1 MVQQSADFNESR
13 FSRKPNAGK
22 STFFNA
28 VTSAVAQIGDYPFTT
43 IDKNVGIA
51 HVRKPCPS
59 KELGLIPNPNNSLS
73 EDGIRYIPIEV
84 IDVAGLVP
92 GAHEGKGMGNKFL
105 DDLRQA
111 DVLIHVVD
119 SSGKT
124 DLEGNSVELADPLE
138 EISFLEN
145 ELHHWIAN
153 IIIRNWSRSARAVE
167 AGEKIENFLSERLAG
182 LKISREAVI
191 LSLRKSAISKPIM
204 KWDIDDALILARTI
218 QQVSKP
224 IVIAA
229 NKADVASEQNK
240 KNLERASAILTSSD
254 FELALKNASKANL
267 IEYSPGSSKFSSGSS
282 NLKDNQFNALKLI
295 SDFLEEHGST
305 GVQECLER
313 AVLDKLDLIAIYP
326 VEDETHFTDGQQR
339 VLPDAFLLPRGSTAL
354 DLAYKVHTD
363 IGDSFIRA
371 IDCNSKRVIGR
382 DHELSD
388 GDIIKIVAGS

>member
-1 MVQQSADFNESR
+1 MKVGLVG
-13 FSRKPNAGK
+13 KPNAGK

-43 IDKNVGIA
+43 IDKNVGVA

-124 DLEGNSVELADPLE
+124 DLEGNSVESADPLE

-240 KNLERASAILTSSD
+240 KNFEQVSAILTSSD

-267 IEYSPGSSKFSSGSS
+267 IEYSPGSPKFSSDSS
-282 NLKDNQFNALKLI
+282 NLKDNQINALKLI
-295 SDFLEEHGST
+295 SDFLEENGST
-305 GVQECLER
+305 GVQECLEK

-339 VLPDAFLLPRGSTAL
+339 ILPDAFLLPRGSTAL

>member
-1 MVQQSADFNESR
+1 MKVGLVG
-13 FSRKPNAGK
+13 KPNAGK

-59 KELGLIPNPNNSLS
+59 KELGLVPNPNNSLS

-191 LSLRKSAISKPIM
+191 LSLRKSAILKPIM
-204 KWDIDDALILARTI
+204 KWNIDDALILARTI

-267 IEYSPGSSKFSSGSS
+267 IEYTPGSPKFSIDSS
-282 NLKDNQFNALKLI
+282 TLKDNQINALKLI
-295 SDFLEEHGST
+295 TDFLEDNGST
-305 GVQECLER
+305 GVQECLEK